1 MSAIIVI
8 LPALPA
14 AWPVIT
20 AAAAAAASA
29 LGFAAVRTRQEVEAA
44 NEAEVDLQNAEA
56 VAAQLN
62 LGEEVVFARGDVQVV
77 VFRNT
82 EGRVGVRAMAK
93 GKSEAEL
100 REIAQQMANALTQQY
115 AYNQLM
121 EELKNRNFAVVGEDV
136 EADGTV
142 RLHVRTFQ
150 G

>member
-29 LGFAAVRTRQEVEAA
+29 LGFAAARTKQEAEAV
-44 NEAEVDLQNAEA
+44 NEAEVSLQNSEA
-56 VAAQLN
+56 VSAQLA
-62 LGEEVVFARGDVQVV
+62 LGGEVAFTKEGVQVV

-100 REIAQQMANALTQQY
+100 REIAQQLANALTQQY

-121 EELKNRNFAVVGEDV
+121 EELRSRNFTVVGEDV

-142 RLHVRTFQ
+142 RLRVRTFQ